1 MLNQVSSDVGRT
13 GLLLH
18 LVPASLAQAGQL
30 QFLHLDSCLQPY
42 LACRCSSLFIISKVL
57 WSMSAQGSLIVIVYF
72 RFCNP

>member
-30 QFLHLDSCLQPY
+30 QLLHLDSCLQPY
-42 LACRCSSLFIISKVL
+42 PACRFSLFIISKGL
-57 WSMSAQGSLIVIVYF
+57 WSTSAQGSLIMIVYC

>member
-1 MLNQVSSDVGRT
+1 MLNQVSPDVGRT

-42 LACRCSSLFIISKVL
+42 LACRCSSLFIISEGL
-57 WSMSAQGSLIVIVYF
+57 CPMSTQGSLIMLVYF
-72 RFCNP
+72 RLCNP